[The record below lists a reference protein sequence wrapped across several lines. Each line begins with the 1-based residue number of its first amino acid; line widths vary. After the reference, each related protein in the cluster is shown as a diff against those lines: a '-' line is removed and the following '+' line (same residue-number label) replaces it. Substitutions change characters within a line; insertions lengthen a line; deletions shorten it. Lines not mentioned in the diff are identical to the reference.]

1 MFQPRYPH
9 LCSPLKVG
17 PLTLRNRM
25 ASAPT
30 SLATLGP
37 GGHPSLEN
45 IAYYELRAKGGA
57 CIVTMGDVIVHGTG
71 LAHPEAVL
79 LTDPDVLPPWCP
91 LAEAIRRHGAVASIE
106 IDHGGGKANPMFT
119 SDHVSHGPAPSGPP
133 GAMTWSP

>member
-30 SLATLGP
+30 SLGHP
-37 GGHPSLEN
+37 GARWHPSLEN

-57 CIVTMGDVIVHGTG
+57 CIVTMG
-71 LAHPEAVL
+71 
-79 LTDPDVLPPWCP
+79 
-91 LAEAIRRHGAVASIE
+91 
-106 IDHGGGKANPMFT
+106 M
-119 SDHVSHGPAPSGPP
+119 
-133 GAMTWSP
+133 

>member
-79 LTDPDVLPPWCP
+79 LTDPDVLPALMP
-91 LAEAIRRHGAVASIE
+91 LAEAIRRPGE
-106 IDHGGGKANPMFT
+106 DDCPGGGAHEGALCEGDRPR
-119 SDHVSHGPAPSGPP
+119 PP
-133 GAMTWSP
+133 FVTGGGGRRYCHRLSLL

>member
-17 PLTLRNRM
+17 PLTLRT
-25 ASAPT
+25 AWPPPP
-30 SLATLGP
+30 LLWATLGP

-57 CIVTMGDVIVHGTG
+57 CIVTMGGCDRPRHG

-79 LTDPDVLPPWCP
+79 LTDPDVLPGP
-91 LAEAIRRHGAVASIE
+91 EAAG
-106 IDHGGGKANPMFT
+106 
-119 SDHVSHGPAPSGPP
+119 
-133 GAMTWSP
+133 

>member
-1 MFQPRYPH
+1 MFKPRYPH

-57 CIVTMGDVIVHGTG
+57 CIVTMVLETRNS
-71 LAHPEAVL
+71 AHVAQIREELSSRDYPL
-79 LTDPDVLPPWCP
+79 L
-91 LAEAIRRHGAVASIE
+91 
-106 IDHGGGKANPMFT
+106 
-119 SDHVSHGPAPSGPP
+119 
-133 GAMTWSP
+133 

>member
-1 MFQPRYPH
+1 MFKPRYPH

-79 LTDPDVLPPWCP
+79 LTDPDVLPPWCRW
-91 LAEAIRRHGAVASIE
+91 LRRSAATGRWPPSRSTTAAGRPIPCSP
-106 IDHGGGKANPMFT
+106 ATT
-119 SDHVSHGPAPSGPP
+119 SPTGPAPSGPP

>member
-71 LAHPEAVL
+71 LA
-79 LTDPDVLPPWCP
+79 
-91 LAEAIRRHGAVASIE
+91 IRRRCCS
-106 IDHGGGKANPMFT
+106 PT
-119 SDHVSHGPAPSGPP
+119 PTCCPP
-133 GAMTWSP
+133 